1 MRLILDKKFIL
12 FYEGKIMSNAKMQD
26 KYLPFSKE
34 ELLLHFA
41 PVGKE
46 REPNIKQLEYYSKS
60 IERYE
65 KYKEEN
71 KNILGKSL
79 REIKGPC
86 QIQKDERF
94 WTVNALMNIYHNKN
108 RVNDLCML
116 FEKAFGKKVPISI
129 EIDSWEECLN
139 SDNLKL
145 YFEVDLPSPPSYKNN
160 LCSLY
165 KEDKI
170 QEHQIIPFI
179 IASAHDK
186 KILEGS
192 TQVDALILNPDNG
205 FNILIEAKVLS
216 DISISVTYDV
226 VRNQIARNIDAM
238 IEKKKKL
245 RDPLKKRDPKKSLF
259 LLITPR
265 LFKDNPTS
273 RLYGYNIREYQDK
286 NKGED
291 ALLKDLPHRTKEELR
306 NIPSRIGWLTWED
319 FKEVNKKC
327 SPWSLEKENYL

>member
-1 MRLILDKKFIL
+1 
-12 FYEGKIMSNAKMQD
+12 MSNKMQE
-26 KYLPFSKE
+26 KYLPFKE
-34 ELLLHFA
+34 DVLIKHFVL
-41 PVGKE
+41 VGKNTKAN
-46 REPNIKQLEYYSKS
+46 RNHLNYYKKS
-60 IERYE
+60 IIKYE
-65 KYKEEN
+65 SYKKN
-71 KNILGKSL
+71 KKSIFGKPLCETS
-79 REIKGPC
+79 RPC

-94 WTVNALMNIYHNKN
+94 WTVNTLMNIYHNKN

-170 QEHQIIPFI
+170 QKHQIIPFI

-216 DISISVTYDV
+216 DISIGVTYDV
-226 VRNQIARNIDAM
+226 VRNQIARNIDVM
-238 IEKKKKL
+238 LEKNERL
-245 RDPLKKRDPKKSLF
+245 CNPLKKRDPYKSLF
-259 LLITPR
+259 LLLTPK

-273 RLYGYNIREYQDK
+273 RLYGYKIREYQDK
-286 NKGED
+286 NKGKD
-291 ALLKDLPHRTKEELR
+291 ALLKDLPHREEEDLQD
-306 NIPSRIGWLTWED
+306 IPSRIGWLTWED